1 MYFFNLKA
9 LLLDLKHNNVT
20 EWESALYVVIPVVI
34 MAGYSLYSPH
44 LDGLESLADNVIFLI
59 NFIILFLVNGGNNG
73 KNFLIKYFSLS
84 WVVGW
89 RVAVFYLIP
98 FTLVFFG
105 LMYFVFPDS
114 LKNDTYGLLVFGIAF
129 EVFYLFFM
137 VKAFRA
143 TLQKVVIAYD

>member
-20 EWESALYVVIPVVI
+20 ERESALYVVIPVMI
-34 MAGYSLYSPH
+34 MMGYSYFSPQ
-44 LDGLESLADNVIFLI
+44 LDGLESLVDNVIFLI

-73 KNFLIKYFSLS
+73 KNFLIKYFSLN

-98 FTLVFFG
+98 FALVFFG
-105 LMYFVFPDS
+105 LMYFVFPDF
-114 LKNDTYGLLVFGIAF
+114 LKHDTYGLLLFSITF

-137 VKAFRA
+137 IKAFRA
-143 TLQKVVIAYD
+143 TLQTTSPAYS

>member
-20 EWESALYVVIPVVI
+20 ERESALYVLIPI
-34 MAGYSLYSPH
+34 ILMMLYSYYLPQTNS
-44 LDGLESLADNVIFLI
+44 LESLANNVIIII
-59 NFIILFLVNGGNNG
+59 NFIILFIVNGGNNG

-84 WVVGW
+84 WVVAW
-89 RVAVFYLIP
+89 RVLIFYLVP
-98 FTLVFFG
+98 FTFVFFG

-114 LKNDTYGLLVFGIAF
+114 LKHDTYGLLVFGIAF
-129 EVFYLFFM
+129 EVIYLFFM
-137 VKAFRA
+137 IKAFRA